1 MSILTFNLSV
11 KNKEIFNDKYFQNEY
26 YQIMP
31 STQRLLTMNTIDN
44 YPEINNPNI
53 LIHMN
58 YITYIFNEKSIEN
71 NSTPRRSL
79 QMYNRLA
86 DKLGTKNI
94 LIHMPK
100 SKKEFEYLK
109 FGLQVI
115 YDELIS
121 KGKVLQFEIV
131 PWDKELQELFKLREN
146 PIKAINGFLSI
157 IIKNISNNE
166 LFIKNF
172 SIVFDTAHLHALGLD
187 GNDMCKIIDPYL
199 NYCQYV
205 HLNGNMNSMFSSDK
219 HAIIF
224 SNLNKFIKTIDPI
237 VKYCFEHKL
246 ICVMEITQE
255 RTKYDNYKIFA
266 KKYGFRLVNDYPDF
280 SY

>member
-1 MSILTFNLSV
+1 MATLTFNLST
-11 KNKEIFNDKYFQNEY
+11 KNKKIFDEEYFQKEY

-31 STQRLLTMNTIDN
+31 STQRVLTMSTIDS
-44 YPEINNPNI
+44 YPQINNPNI

-58 YITYIFNEKSIEN
+58 YITYVFNAKSIEN
-71 NSTPRRSL
+71 TSIARRSL

-121 KGKVLQFEIV
+121 KGKTLQFEIV
-131 PWDKELQELFKLREN
+131 PWDKELQELFNLRDD
-146 PIKAINGFLSI
+146 PIKAIKRFLNI
-157 IIKNISNNE
+157 IIKNS
-166 LFIKNF
+166 FDKNF
-172 SIVFDTAHLHALGLD
+172 NIVFDTAHLHALGLD
-187 GNDMCKIIDPYL
+187 GNSMCKLIDHYL
-199 NYCQYV
+199 KYV
-205 HLNGNMNSMFSSDK
+205 SYIHLNGNMNSMFTSDK

-224 SNLNKFIKTIDPI
+224 SNANKFVNSIDPI
-237 VKYCFEHKL
+237 VRYCSEHKL
-246 ICVMEITQE
+246 VCVMEITQE
-255 RTKYDNYKIFA
+255 RTKYENYKIFA
-266 KKYGFRLVNDYPDF
+266 NRYGFRLVNDYSDF

>member
-1 MSILTFNLSV
+1 MATLTFNLST
-11 KNKEIFNDKYFQNEY
+11 KNKKIFDEEYFQKEY

-31 STQRLLTMNTIDN
+31 STQRVLTMSTIDS
-44 YPEINNPNI
+44 YPQINNPNI
-53 LIHMN
+53 LILMN
-58 YITYIFNEKSIEN
+58 YITYVFNVKSIEN
-71 NSTPRRSL
+71 NSIARRSL

-121 KGKVLQFEIV
+121 KGKTLQFEIV
-131 PWDKELQELFKLREN
+131 PWDKELQELFNLRDD
-146 PIKAINGFLSI
+146 PIKAIKRFLNI
-157 IIKNISNNE
+157 IIKNS
-166 LFIKNF
+166 FDKNF
-172 SIVFDTAHLHALGLD
+172 NIVFDTAHLHALGLD
-187 GNDMCKIIDPYL
+187 GNSMCELIDHYL
-199 NYCQYV
+199 MYV
-205 HLNGNMNSMFSSDK
+205 SYIHLNGNMNSMFTSDK

-224 SNLNKFIKTIDPI
+224 SNANKFVNSIDPI
-237 VKYCFEHKL
+237 VRYCSEHKL
-246 ICVMEITQE
+246 VCVMEITQE
-255 RTKYDNYKIFA
+255 RTKYENYKIFA
-266 KKYGFRLVNDYPDF
+266 NRYGFRLVNDYSDF